1 MSDRHSHFW
10 NLRRAVFGSALGF
23 AFFAA
28 LTFVMAA
35 AGYRLSRTGAARTA
49 DLTGHLLPALGTLGQ
64 LGEATLKSHTAGLQF
79 VLARDEDGMKAR
91 AGEAAAQL
99 KLAEEL
105 IARLES
111 QMPDASAAGLLEQ
124 LLASIRGY
132 GTVAVKLQ
140 ALLRDS
146 DFDGAM
152 KVLDGDLARAY
163 QDVEKK
169 LAAVNTHVA
178 DLSAGNGR
186 ATQESL
192 EKSVKIS
199 VTLGSVIVGL
209 SVVAVG
215 LVFFVGRRVTLR
227 FNHTAEEL
235 STVSSRIATEA
246 AGLDTSS
253 TELST
258 GASRQA
264 ASIEETSA
272 SLEEMA
278 GMTAS
283 NADSAAKARDLAA
296 AAREAADAG
305 SADMEHMTRAM
316 EDIRTSAT
324 GISAIIKTIDEIA
337 FQTNILALNAAVEA
351 ARAGE
356 AGMGFAVVA
365 EEVRNLAQ
373 RSANAARETTGRIE
387 DAVAKAQRGAE
398 LSAKVAAGLSD
409 VVGKARE
416 VDALVTNIA
425 GTAQEQASGI
435 NELKRAMHEINNV
448 TQATAA
454 SAEHGASGARDL
466 TAHAALLADSVG
478 SLNACVGSTSG
489 LAAAAPLVSP
499 QVSSGATAHASAR
512 AGVIAAKSARKSAV
526 STPARAH
533 QPASIDF

>member
-1 MSDRHSHFW
+1 MQDRHPRFW
-10 NLRRAVFGSALGF
+10 NLRRAVIGSALGF

-28 LTFVMAA
+28 LTFVLAA
-35 AGYRLSRTGAARTA
+35 GGYRLSRSSAARTS
-49 DLTGHLLPALGTLGQ
+49 DLTGHLLPARGTLGQ
-64 LGEATLKSHTAGLQF
+64 LGEAALKSHTASLQF

-91 AGEAAAQL
+91 AAEAAAQL
-99 KLAEEL
+99 KLAEEM
-105 IARLES
+105 ITRLES
-111 QMPDASAAGLLEQ
+111 QMPDTSAAGLLAE
-124 LLASIRGY
+124 LLASLRGY
-132 GTVAVKLQ
+132 AGTAGKLQ

-163 QDVEKK
+163 VDVEKR
-169 LAAVNTHVA
+169 LAAVNSHVA
-178 DLSAGNGR
+178 ALSTENGR
-186 ATQESL
+186 ATQQAL
-192 EKSVKIS
+192 EQSTRIS

-209 SVVAVG
+209 SVLAVG
-215 LVFFVGRRVTLR
+215 LVLFVGRRVTLR
-227 FNHTAEEL
+227 FNHTTEEL
-235 STVSSRIATEA
+235 SSVSSRIATEA

-253 TELST
+253 TELAT

-283 NADSAAKARDLAA
+283 NADSAARARELAA
-296 AAREAADAG
+296 AARGA
-305 SADMEHMTRAM
+305 ADMEHMTRAM

-387 DAVAKAQRGAE
+387 DAVAKARRGAE
-398 LSAKVAAGLSD
+398 LSAKVATGLAD
-409 VVGKARE
+409 VVAKARE
-416 VDALVTNIA
+416 VDTLVTNIA

-454 SAEHGASGARDL
+454 NAEHGASGARDL
-466 TAHAALLADSVG
+466 TSHAALLADSVG
-478 SLNACVGSTSG
+478 ALNSCVGS
-489 LAAAAPLVSP
+489 AAGRQDVGSLVSP
-499 QVSSGATAHASAR
+499 QIAPAPAPAAAKPTRKSTTAHAR
-512 AGVIAAKSARKSAV
+512 AK
-526 STPARAH
+526 

>member
-1 MSDRHSHFW
+1 MSHPHVHFW

-23 AFFAA
+23 AFFAV
-28 LTFVMAA
+28 LTFVLAA
-35 AGYRLSRTGAARTA
+35 GGYRLSRSSAARTA

-64 LGEATLKSHTAGLQF
+64 LGESTLKSHTASLQF

-91 AGEAAAQL
+91 AAEAAQQVRF
-99 KLAEEL
+99 AEEL
-105 IARLES
+105 IKRLET
-111 QMPDASAAGLLEQ
+111 QVPGASAEALLEA
-124 LLASIRGY
+124 LLASLRGY
-132 GTVAVKLQ
+132 AGTAAKLQ

-152 KVLDGDLARAY
+152 KVLDGDLAKAY
-163 QDVEKK
+163 QDVEKR

-178 DLSAGNGR
+178 ELSVGNGR
-186 ATQESL
+186 ATQEAL
-192 EKSVKIS
+192 EQSVKIS
-199 VTLGSVIVGL
+199 VTLGSIIVGL
-209 SVVAVG
+209 SVTAVG
-215 LVFFVGRRVTLR
+215 LVFFVGRRVTIR
-227 FNHTAEEL
+227 FNRTAEEL
-235 STVSSRIATEA
+235 SSVSSRIATEA

-253 TELST
+253 TELAT

-278 GMTAS
+278 GMTAN

-296 AAREAADAG
+296 RAREAADAG

-387 DAVAKAQRGAE
+387 DAVAKSQRGAE
-398 LSAKVAAGLSD
+398 LSLKVAAGLAD
-409 VVGKARE
+409 VVAKARE
-416 VDALVTNIA
+416 VDTLVTNIA

-448 TQATAA
+448 TQATAV

-466 TAHAALLADSVG
+466 TSHAALLADSVG
-478 SLNACVGSTSG
+478 ALNACVGSTTGRQAAQPLVTPQVTSIRTAAPQATRP
-489 LAAAAPLVSP
+489 AAAA
-499 QVSSGATAHASAR
+499 R
-512 AGVIAAKSARKSAV
+512 KAAKPQS
-526 STPARAH
+526 RAS